1 MTRFRNLTLLALL
14 ILIASASIAQ
24 DATAISAAQTA
35 LVDIEATRW
44 AASYTLSLDETA
56 PYTGNSTAMPDET
69 ALTVFNA
76 TRTAEGAPYETA
88 TPSPVVAPE
97 VTQEAVAPVVVNIEM
112 PPAASTQTTLID
124 EDAYIKTL
132 DRLSALIEML
142 VGFIP
147 AGAVG
152 GLLIVVLG
160 AAWIIT
166 RLTPT
171 KRDDEIFDRLWAK
184 IEEKLKG

>member
-1 MTRFRNLTLLALL
+1 MP
-14 ILIASASIAQ
+14 
-24 DATAISAAQTA
+24 DATALAVYQATQTA
-35 LVDIEATRW
+35 Q
-44 AASYTLSLDETA
+44 
-56 PYTGNSTAMPDET
+56 
-69 ALTVFNA
+69 
-76 TRTAEGAPYETA
+76 GAPYVAPPATA

-97 VTQEAVAPVVVNIEM
+97 ATQEAVAPITINIEA

-171 KRDDEIFDRLWAK
+171 KKDDEIFDRLWAK